1 VIAGLLRPVW
11 TWALWNW
18 RRLGL
23 TLSGLAVLTLAV
35 AQLAHA
41 PASPGPVHA
50 PPGRSRASAAP
61 RPAGATP
68 TARASSQV
76 GPASPPGATP
86 GPGGS
91 GLGAALLTGE
101 QFAAAW
107 VSHAPG
113 WKRQARRYA
122 TPALA
127 TRLTAAARSRWHPA
141 AVTGP
146 AAAAGEQAPGTITV
160 TVPTTA
166 GVALITVVRSAGGW
180 LVSTARFA
188 GAGH

>member
-1 VIAGLLRPVW
+1 MIAGLLRPVW

-50 PPGRSRASAAP
+50 PPGRSRASPAP

-68 TARASSQV
+68 TARASSHV

-127 TRLTAAARSRWHPA
+127 TRLTAATRSRWHPA

>member
-1 VIAGLLRPVW
+1 VIADLLRPVW
-11 TWALWNW
+11 TWVLWNW
-18 RRLGL
+18 RRLAL
-23 TLSGLAVLTLAV
+23 TLSGLAVLTLAA

-41 PASPGPVHA
+41 PASRGPAHA
-50 PPGRSRASAAP
+50 PAGRPRASAAP
-61 RPAGATP
+61 A
-68 TARASSQV
+68 ARASSR
-76 GPASPPGATP
+76 GAPASPPGAAP

-107 VSHAPG
+107 VSRAPG
-113 WKRQARRYA
+113 WERQARRYA

-127 TRLTAAARSRWHPA
+127 TRLAAAARSRWRSA

-146 AAAAGEQAPGTITV
+146 AAAAGEQSPGIITV

-180 LVSTARFA
+180 LASAARFA
-188 GAGH
+188 GAGTSRG